1 MARLVEGFIAVELSF
16 TQCAGKP
23 PIAHHRVRPPKTRKG
38 RCIATAEIAD
48 ADGDIIGISRMDTSQ
63 LHSLLW
69 HHQDYVMAVGKVL
82 NAQKIFEDL
91 PHIVADFQLDPKE
104 AQTPDGEVLHQ
115 KIITGSIVGVS
126 LGYDFDPGQSTADY
140 RLLINL
146 QNVHFK
152 GYFI

>member
-16 TQCAGKP
+16 TNVQANRLSRIIEYDP
-23 PIAHHRVRPPKTRKG
+23 ETRKG
-38 RCIATAEIAD
+38 RCIATAEIPD
-48 ADGDIIGISRMDTSQ
+48 SDGDIIGVSRMDTSQ

-82 NAQKIFEDL
+82 NAQKIFDDL

-115 KIITGSIVGVS
+115 KIITGSIVGMS
-126 LGYDFDPGQSTADY
+126 LGYDLDPDNPPQITVID
-140 RLLINL
+140 
-146 QNVHFK
+146 
-152 GYFI
+152 